1 MVNVQQETN
10 EPYPSFLFYIVS
22 PKFSVRRCF
31 CCDKFTNFTLF
42 SRQLNTD
49 RHIIHG
55 NLLIS
60 IAISQAIFLA
70 GIEQTRNKVYITY
83 NLKLVFI
90 LNQVILSLLTRI
102 SPSHAA
108 RWYKCFSLCGSLNF
122 LKMAFDIM
130 QSYGG
135 GQLKL
140 RKEEEISFL
149 CSKEF
154 LFFS

>member
-1 MVNVQQETN
+1 MLKFAYYLPKPWSDRPVVNVQQETN

-22 PKFSVRRCF
+22 PIFSVRRCF

-42 SRQLNTD
+42 NRQLNTD

-90 LNQVILSLLTRI
+90 LNQLLSRFSQELALVMRL
-102 SPSHAA
+102 SGVSVFPYVAA
-108 RWYKCFSLCGSLNF
+108 
-122 LKMAFDIM
+122 
-130 QSYGG
+130 
-135 GQLKL
+135 
-140 RKEEEISFL
+140 
-149 CSKEF
+149 
-154 LFFS
+154 